1 MPLDLL
7 DLLAAAVLVVV
18 GYRLVTVA
26 RFSLAGARRRHIV
39 DLVTGIRLRHLLPV
53 PFVLALVLTV
63 ALLLM
68 EVPGLDWGWWT
79 AIGGFGNPVTGGTE
93 RTAGTALEWLIPLV
107 FVVLLLPA
115 LPLLAERE
123 EQIFRRGD
131 EHRTLPQRAAR
142 GVMFGLVHAVMGIPL
157 GAALALS
164 IGGWYFSWCYLRGYR
179 RSEPNSQRGALAE
192 STRAHLAY
200 NACIVTLLVVSLIA
214 TFAYDSTS
222 AS

>member
-1 MPLDLL
+1 MFLDV
-7 DLLAAAVLVVV
+7 LATTVLAVV

-26 RFSLAGARRRHIV
+26 RFSLEKPRRRHIGG
-39 DLVTGIRLRHLLPV
+39 LVRGVRARHVLPV
-53 PFVLALVLTV
+53 PLVLTAV
-63 ALLLM
+63 LAAALGLM
-68 EVPGLDWGWWT
+68 TIPGLDWGWWT

-93 RTAGTALEWLIPLV
+93 RTAGTVLEWVIPLV
-107 FVVLLLPA
+107 FVTLLLPA

-123 EQIFRRGD
+123 EQLFRRGD

-142 GVMFGLVHAVMGIPL
+142 GVLFGLVHSVMGIPI

-179 RSEPNSQRGALAE
+179 ATGTERGAVAE

-200 NACIVTLLVVSLIA
+200 NGTIVAFVVVGLIA
-214 TFAYDSTS
+214 TYAISS

>member
-1 MPLDLL
+1 MLL
-7 DLLAAAVLVVV
+7 DVLATTVLVVV

-26 RFSLAGARRRHIV
+26 RFSLEKPRRRHIAA
-39 DLVTGIRLRHLLPV
+39 LVKGVRARHLLPV
-53 PFVLALVLTV
+53 PLVLTAV
-63 ALLLM
+63 LAAALGLM

-93 RTAGTALEWLIPLV
+93 RTAGTALEWIIPIV
-107 FVVLLLPA
+107 FVALLLPA

-131 EHRTLPQRAAR
+131 ERRTLPQRATR
-142 GVMFGLVHAVMGIPL
+142 GVFFGLVHAVMGIPI

-179 RSEPNSQRGALAE
+179 TSTTQQGAIAE

-200 NACIVTLLVVSLIA
+200 NGVIVALIAVSLAA
-214 TFAYDSTS
+214 TYASSS

>member
-1 MPLDLL
+1 MTLL
-7 DLLAAAVLVVV
+7 DLLAVAVLALV
-18 GYRLVTVA
+18 GTRLLSVA
-26 RFSLAGARRRHIV
+26 RFSLRPARRAH
-39 DLVTGIRLRHLLPV
+39 LVGLLRGIRARHVLPV
-53 PFVLALVLTV
+53 PFVLAAVLAA

-79 AIGGFGNPVTGGTE
+79 ALGGFGNPVTGGTE
-93 RTAGTALEWLIPLV
+93 RTIGTVFEWLIPLV
-107 FVVLLLPA
+107 FVALLLPA

-123 EQIFRRGD
+123 EQVFRRGD
-131 EHRTLPQRAAR
+131 EQRTLPQRAAR
-142 GVMFGLVHAVMGIPL
+142 GLTFGLVHAIMGIPL

-179 RSEPNSQRGALAE
+179 NGNRSQLAALTE

-200 NACIVTLLVVSLIA
+200 NACIVALLLVSLAASYAI
-214 TFAYDSTS
+214 SS

>member
-7 DLLAAAVLVVV
+7 DVLAAAVLVVV

-26 RFSLAGARRRHIV
+26 RFSLGGTRRRHIV
-39 DLVTGIRLRHLLPV
+39 ELVKGVRLRHVLPV
-53 PFVLALVLTV
+53 PLVLTV
-63 ALLLM
+63 VLTAALLLM

-93 RTAGTALEWLIPLV
+93 RTVGTALEWLIPLV
-107 FVVLLLPA
+107 FVALLLPA

-123 EQIFRRGD
+123 EQIFRRND
-131 EHRTLPQRAAR
+131 EHRTPAQRAAR
-142 GVMFGLVHAVMGIPL
+142 GVMFGLVHAVMGIPI

-164 IGGWYFSWCYLRGYR
+164 IGGWYFTWCYLRGHR
-179 RSEPNSQRGALAE
+179 ATNTQRGALAE

-200 NACIVTLLVVSLIA
+200 NGFIVALLLVSLVA
-214 TFAYDSTS
+214 TFALE
-222 AS
+222 AG

>member
-1 MPLDLL
+1 MLL

-26 RFSLAGARRRHIV
+26 RFSLGGSRRRHILQ
-39 DLVTGIRLRHLLPV
+39 LVRGIRLRHVLPV
-53 PFVLALVLTV
+53 PLVLAVVLTA
-63 ALLLM
+63 ALALM

-93 RTAGTALEWLIPLV
+93 RTAGTTLEWLIPLV

-123 EQIFRRGD
+123 EEIFRQGD
-131 EHRTLPQRAAR
+131 EHRTIPQRAAR
-142 GVMFGLVHAVMGIPL
+142 GVMFGAVHAVMGIPI

-164 IGGWYFSWCYLRGYR
+164 VGGWYFSWCYLRGYR
-179 RSEPNSQRGALAE
+179 STDPPTRRAALAE

-200 NACIVTLLVVSLIA
+200 NACIVALLVVSLIA
-214 TFAYDSTS
+214 TYALSP
-222 AS
+222 